1 MKKILFCLLL
11 FFSAV
16 YVFAELPVP
25 PEFRPKVPGQENFR
39 PEPHNPK
46 RNYRNFHGKRF
57 INEDREF
64 KAVVIRSFDISDVFL
79 IEVFFNCPIESNS
92 LQSECI
98 KINDMPVDLNQLRF
112 SKNRNSI
119 RMVFP
124 KETFNKGE
132 VTFSFELRKI
142 KAINGNEII
151 PVTFNNCQFSSEY
164 RFSEREKEW
173 KKF

>member
-1 MKKILFCLLL
+1 MKKILFCLVL

-16 YVFAELPVP
+16 YVFAEP
-25 PEFRPKVPGQENFR
+25 PMPPDFRPKVPGQENFR
-39 PEPHNPK
+39 PGPHNPK

-57 INEDREF
+57 INEEREF

-79 IEVFFNCPIESNS
+79 IEVLFNGPIESNS
-92 LQSECI
+92 LQPECI
-98 KINDMPVDLNQLRF
+98 KFNDVPVDLNRLRF

-124 KETFNKGE
+124 KEAFSGSE
-132 VTFSFELRKI
+132 ETFSFELRKI
-142 KAINGNEII
+142 KSISGNEII
-151 PVTFNNCQFSSEY
+151 PVTFKKCQFSSEY

-173 KKF
+173 KRF